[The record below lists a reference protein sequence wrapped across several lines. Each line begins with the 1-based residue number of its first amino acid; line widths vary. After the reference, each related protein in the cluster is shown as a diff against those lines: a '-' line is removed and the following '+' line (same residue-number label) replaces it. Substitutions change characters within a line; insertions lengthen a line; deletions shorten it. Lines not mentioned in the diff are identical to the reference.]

1 MTIKLSWTI
10 FMFAIDIFGLFQLF
24 NGHKSNVNLLNK
36 IKKYNLF
43 ELPFKNETI
52 TRYVVAFKKI
62 PSRIKIFCLYF

>member
-36 IKKYNLF
+36 IKN
-43 ELPFKNETI
+43 I
-52 TRYVVAFKKI
+52 TCLNFPLKMK
-62 PSRIKIFCLYF
+62 PSLIMW